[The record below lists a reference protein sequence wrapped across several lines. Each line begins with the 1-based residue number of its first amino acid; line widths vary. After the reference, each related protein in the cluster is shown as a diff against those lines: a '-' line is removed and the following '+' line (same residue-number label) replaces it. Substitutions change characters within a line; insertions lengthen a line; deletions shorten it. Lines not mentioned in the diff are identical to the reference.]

1 MDTEQNKEAD
11 TMTNGNS
18 SFKHSK
24 DALGTVLILVAF
36 AFSNLVSGCGG
47 GGDWVVNPANEHYYL
62 VIECGEW
69 ADCEGQAV
77 AKGAHLVT
85 VNDEAEQTWLI
96 ATFGERELYWTGL
109 NDEAQEGIWA
119 WTSGEP
125 VSFTNWAPG
134 EPNDKWECGE
144 DYVYFSWRE
153 PGWWNDM
160 GPCSP
165 EWDTV
170 AQGIIERPEPPG
182 PGLWWLILLFVVLV
196 IVAAVVVTII
206 MRRRATS
213 R

>member
-1 MDTEQNKEAD
+1 MIR
-11 TMTNGNS
+11 S
-18 SFKHSK
+18 
-24 DALGTVLILVAF
+24 VLAILVGACCLPWL
-36 AFSNLVSGCGG
+36 AGCTGV
-47 GGDWVVNPANEHYYL
+47 DATPEPQWP
-62 VIECGEW
+62 
-69 ADCEGQAV
+69 QPSV
-77 AKGAHLVT
+77 A
-85 VNDEAEQTWLI
+85 
-96 ATFGERELYWTGL
+96 
-109 NDEAQEGIWA
+109 
-119 WTSGEP
+119 EP
-125 VSFTNWAPG
+125 VAAPG